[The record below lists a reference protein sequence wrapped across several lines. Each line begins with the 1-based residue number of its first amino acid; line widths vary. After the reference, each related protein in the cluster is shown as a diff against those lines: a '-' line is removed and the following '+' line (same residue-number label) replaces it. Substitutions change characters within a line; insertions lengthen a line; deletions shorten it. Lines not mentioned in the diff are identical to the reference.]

1 MLDWLGLLLS
11 EAIVT
16 GVSLET
22 RCLTALSVVKSY
34 YANIVKKVDFLIIG
48 AQKSATTSL
57 RSFLSEGH
65 DEIYMHHTELHFWNR
80 DNQYQDGQGLGA
92 YLQNFSGASSNQ
104 IVGEK
109 SPSYL
114 PSEVCPARIANHFP
128 SVKLIAIL
136 RNPAE
141 RAYSAFW
148 HGKRVGAIAQSMSF
162 GESIRNYKENGGTP
176 YGDLITQGFYARH
189 LLRYLDHFPS
199 QQLKIMDFKVIK
211 QDTRNQLSGVLDF
224 LLPEGSNSKVNLNF
238 PKRNVARVS
247 RVPSFSEFI
256 HKNNLLN
263 YKTKSRIL
271 KTMSVAFEPPMMLA
285 EDAKF
290 LSEIYALENE
300 KLNQLTGIDFNNFTG
315 YDKNN

>member
-1 MLDWLGLLLS
+1 M
-11 EAIVT
+11 
-16 GVSLET
+16 
-22 RCLTALSVVKSY
+22 
-34 YANIVKKVDFLIIG
+34 KKIDFLIIG

-57 RSFLSEGH
+57 RSFLSTGQ
-65 DEIYMHHTELHFWNR
+65 DGIYMHNTELHFWNR

-92 YLQNFSGASSNQ
+92 YLQHFSGASSNQ

-148 HGKRVGAIAQSMSF
+148 HGKRVGAISQSMSF

-189 LLRYLDHFPS
+189 LARYLDHFPS
-199 QQLKIMDFKVIK
+199 EQLKIMDLKVTK
-211 QDTRNQLSGVLDF
+211 QDTKNQLSGVLDF
-224 LLPEGSNSKVNLNF
+224 LLPEGSNLNVNLNL

-256 HKNNLLN
+256 HKNKLLSRHA
-263 YKTKSRIL
+263 KSKIL
-271 KTMSVAFEPPMMLA
+271 KKLWVAFEPPMMLA

-290 LSEIYALENE
+290 LTEIYSLENE
-300 KLNQLTGIDFNNFTG
+300 KLKQLTGIDFNLLSEI
-315 YDKNN
+315 K

>member
-1 MLDWLGLLLS
+1 
-11 EAIVT
+11 
-16 GVSLET
+16 
-22 RCLTALSVVKSY
+22 
-34 YANIVKKVDFLIIG
+34 
-48 AQKSATTSL
+48 
-57 RSFLSEGH
+57 
-65 DEIYMHHTELHFWNR
+65 
-80 DNQYQDGQGLGA
+80 
-92 YLQNFSGASSNQ
+92 
-104 IVGEK
+104 
-109 SPSYL
+109 
-114 PSEVCPARIANHFP
+114 
-128 SVKLIAIL
+128 
-136 RNPAE
+136 
-141 RAYSAFW
+141 
-148 HGKRVGAIAQSMSF
+148 
-162 GESIRNYKENGGTP
+162 
-176 YGDLITQGFYARH
+176 
-189 LLRYLDHFPS
+189 
-199 QQLKIMDFKVIK
+199 MDFKVIK

-300 KLNQLTGIDFNNFTG
+300 KLNQLTGIDFNDFTG

>member
-1 MLDWLGLLLS
+1 VEKL
-11 EAIVT
+11 
-16 GVSLET
+16 
-22 RCLTALSVVKSY
+22 
-34 YANIVKKVDFLIIG
+34 DFLIIG

-57 RSFLSEGH
+57 RSFLIEGH

-92 YLQNFSGASSNQ
+92 YLQNFSEASSNQ

-114 PSEVCPARIANHFP
+114 PSEVCATRIADHFP
-128 SVKLIAIL
+128 KVKLIAIL

-148 HGKRVGAIAQSMSF
+148 HGKRVGAISQSMSF

-189 LLRYLDHFPS
+189 LTRYLDHFPRE
-199 QQLKIMDFKVIK
+199 QLKIMDFKATK
-211 QDTRNQLSGVLDF
+211 QDTSNQLAGVLDF
-224 LLPEGSNSKVNLNF
+224 LLPEGSNSKKNLNF
-238 PKRNVARVS
+238 PKRNVASVS

-256 HKNNLLN
+256 HKNKLLK
-263 YKTKSRIL
+263 YETKSRIL
-271 KTMSVAFEPPMMLA
+271 KKVSVVFEPPMMLE

-290 LSEIYALENE
+290 LAEIYALENE
-300 KLNQLTGIDFNNFTG
+300 KLNLLTGIDFNSVIE
-315 YDKNN
+315 